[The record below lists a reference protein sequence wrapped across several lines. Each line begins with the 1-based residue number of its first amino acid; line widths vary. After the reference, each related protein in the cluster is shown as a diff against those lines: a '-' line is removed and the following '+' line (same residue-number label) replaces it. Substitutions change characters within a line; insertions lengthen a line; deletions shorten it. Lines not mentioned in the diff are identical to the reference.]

1 MTTTAHRFLLSLPLA
16 VPLMANAFNLG
27 QLTTQSHR
35 GENLDATIALYLAPG
50 ESTLPLAVTLAPDLF
65 SPAQFSTATLLGA
78 LSSQVEYAAGG
89 YAQIHLRS
97 TTPQNLSELNFRVR
111 AQLGTEALSRVY
123 ALKLPPAPRV
133 VRARP
138 ATSRAIPELSAA
150 SLTATTYGPVRSGD
164 TLWAIARRVRGTAAL
179 NATMQAL
186 HVANPHAF
194 VNGDINRLKLGVTLA
209 LPTDAA
215 RKSVRT
221 EAPRAASTA
230 LRNTETEDFFA
241 TEDTAAPSAAKTRA
255 ATTATLAQRDP
266 VLAKKLAE
274 LDLKY
279 AAIRAQYAAPA
290 TSAPATT
297 TAPVVVTAAPVAT
310 PDLAPVAPLSAAAP
324 AVPRDVAAATPKA
337 SSGGGSLLLLSILF
351 GTVLAGAVFAYSRH
365 RLQARRNLQAAF
377 ETREARRKAEVSAK
391 AGRGEEQVPA
401 PASAV
406 VSEVFV
412 APDLAATLDGMDIAR
427 TITPLFAPLE
437 DSQDD
442 IDASIAHG
450 RYEDAEHLLQ
460 KVILAAPRN
469 VAAKLRLA
477 EVFYITERVEDFSTL
492 AEDLQL
498 NHRADLTNDEWRRVM
513 RMGKVIAPELAL
525 FAGPRAVSAG

>member
-97 TTPQNLSELNFRVR
+97 TIPLNLSELNFRVR

-138 ATSRAIPELSAA
+138 AISRTLPELSAA

-164 TLWAIARRVRGTAAL
+164 TIWAIARRVRGTAAL

-186 HVANPHAF
+186 HAANPHAF

-209 LPTDAA
+209 LPIDAA

-221 EAPRAASTA
+221 EAPSTASTA
-230 LRNTETEDFFA
+230 LANTVSEDFFA

-255 ATTATLAQRDP
+255 ATSATLAQRDP
-266 VLAKKLAE
+266 VLAKMLAE

-279 AAIRAQYAAPA
+279 AAIRAQYAAPV

-297 TAPVVVTAAPVAT
+297 TAPVVATAAPVAT
-310 PDLAPVAPLSAAAP
+310 PDVAPVAPLSAAAP
-324 AVPRDVAAATPKA
+324 ALQRDAAATPKA
-337 SSGGGSLLLLSILF
+337 SSGGGSPLLLSMLL
-351 GTVLAGAVFAYSRH
+351 GAVLAGAVFAYSRR

-391 AGRGEEQVPA
+391 AGRGEEQVPV

-412 APDLAATLDGMDIAR
+412 APDLASTSEGMEIAHLVS
-427 TITPLFAPLE
+427 PLFAALE

-442 IDASIAHG
+442 IDTSIAHG

-460 KVILAAPRN
+460 KVIRAAPRN

-477 EVFYITERVEDFSTL
+477 EVFYITERVEAFSTL
-492 AEDLQL
+492 ADDLQL